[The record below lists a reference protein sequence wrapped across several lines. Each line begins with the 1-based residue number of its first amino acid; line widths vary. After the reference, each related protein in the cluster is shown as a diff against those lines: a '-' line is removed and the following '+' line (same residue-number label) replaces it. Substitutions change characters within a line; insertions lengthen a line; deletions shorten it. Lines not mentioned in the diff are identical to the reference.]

1 MPRVANKSKKYVRIF
16 IILCLIGI
24 FLVPFYLSYKRIQT
38 EKNEKAQAEESSNKA
53 DINNDATIIDNQP
66 TVTPKDAVTKDL
78 SSETAKLPESFSIKV
93 PFTTQ
98 APLVNWDNAHEE
110 ACEEASLIMV
120 HHFIDKTTIISKES
134 AEAEIQDL
142 LTYETENSYTVD
154 VTVKE
159 LSQIAKGYYSLSKGR
174 IETNPTIEKIKTE
187 IAANRPII
195 IPAAGKMLGN
205 PNFQNGGPNYH
216 MLVITGYEGDEFIV
230 NDPGTRKG
238 ENYRYKQDILF
249 AAIHDWDS
257 IDITKGQKAYLV
269 FD

>member
-1 MPRVANKSKKYVRIF
+1 MPRVAKKSAAKKYVKTF
-16 IILCLIGI
+16 IILCLVGI
-24 FLVPFYLSYKRIQT
+24 FLVPFYLSYKRIQI
-38 EKNEKAQAEESSNKA
+38 EKNEKTQIQSQDQETVNMTSSEEPKAE
-53 DINNDATIIDNQP
+53 
-66 TVTPKDAVTKDL
+66 TPKNTATKDL
-78 SSETAKLPESFSIKV
+78 PSEPAKLPDTFTIKV

-98 APLVNWDNAHEE
+98 APLVNWDSAHEE

-134 AEAEIQDL
+134 AETEIQDL
-142 LTYETENSYTVD
+142 LTYEAGNGYAVD

-159 LSQIAKGYYSLSKGR
+159 LNQIAKSYYSLSKGR
-174 IETNPTIEKIKTE
+174 VVADATIDKIKAE
-187 IAANRPII
+187 IAANRPVI

-205 PNFQNGGPNYH
+205 PNFQNGGPIYH

-249 AAIHDWDS
+249 TAIHDWNKD
-257 IDITKGQKAYLV
+257 DINNGAKNFLV

>member
-1 MPRVANKSKKYVRIF
+1 MPRVANKSKNVLKTF
-16 IILCLIGI
+16 IILCLIGV

-38 EKNEKAQAEESSNKA
+38 EKNEKAQIESNANTVSEA
-53 DINNDATIIDNQP
+53 RNDNATIDKNQP
-66 TVTPKDAVTKDL
+66 SVPQNEVVTK
-78 SSETAKLPESFSIKV
+78 TLPDTFSIKV

-98 APLVNWDNAHEE
+98 APLVNWDSAHEE

-120 HHFIDKTTIISKES
+120 HHFIDKTTVISKES

-142 LTYETENSYTVD
+142 LAYESKNNYAVD

-174 IETNPTIEKIKTE
+174 VVTDATIEKIKAE
-187 IAANRPII
+187 IAANKPVI

-216 MLVITGYEGDEFIV
+216 MLVVTGYEADEFIV

-238 ENYRYKQDILF
+238 EGYRYKQDVLLG
-249 AAIHDWDS
+249 AIHDWDS
-257 IDITKGQKAYLV
+257 ADITKGQKAYMV

>member
-1 MPRVANKSKKYVRIF
+1 MKKFIKIF

-24 FLVPFYLSYKRIQT
+24 FLVPIYLTYARFQLEKKEKVAMEAQT
-38 EKNEKAQAEESSNKA
+38 ETNSARRDENATIAENQPATTQNEAVTDNLAS
-53 DINNDATIIDNQP
+53 DAT
-66 TVTPKDAVTKDL
+66 
-78 SSETAKLPESFSIKV
+78 KLPASFTIKV

-98 APLVNWDNAHEE
+98 APLANWDSAHEE

-134 AEAEIQDL
+134 AETEIQDL
-142 LTYETENSYTVD
+142 LVYETENNYAVD

-159 LSQIAKGYYSLSKGR
+159 LNQIAKSYYSLSKSR
-174 IETNPTIEKIKTE
+174 VVTNATIDKIKAE
-187 IAANRPII
+187 IAAGRPVI
-195 IPAAGKMLGN
+195 IPAAGKLLDN

-216 MLVITGYEGDEFIV
+216 MLAITGYEGDEFIT

-249 AAIHDWDS
+249 GAIHDWDKD
-257 IDITKGQKAYLV
+257 DIAKGQKAYLV

>member
-1 MPRVANKSKKYVRIF
+1 MPRVANKSKQYLKIF
-16 IILCLIGI
+16 ITLCLIGV
-24 FLVPFYLSYKRIQT
+24 FFVPLYLSYKRIQS
-38 EKNEKAQAEESSNKA
+38 EKNEKNQIYASTNKTSV
-53 DINNDATIIDNQP
+53 NDNAAIIDDQP
-66 TVTPKDAVTKDL
+66 AVAPEDAITKDL
-78 SSETAKLPESFSIKV
+78 SSEPVNLPENFSIKV

-98 APLVNWDNAHEE
+98 APLANWDNAHEE

-159 LSQIAKGYYSLSKGR
+159 LSQIAKDYYSLSRGR

-249 AAIHDWDS
+249 AAIHDWNS
-257 IDITKGQKAYLV
+257 TDITEGQKAYLV

>member
-1 MPRVANKSKKYVRIF
+1 MPRVAKKTKKYIKTF
-16 IILCLIGI
+16 LILILIGI
-24 FLVPFYLSYKRIQT
+24 FLVPFYMSYKRIQT
-38 EKNEKAQAEESSNKA
+38 EKSEKTLVESGSNTNTGAE
-53 DINNDATIIDNQP
+53 
-66 TVTPKDAVTKDL
+66 TKDDNIVANNQI
-78 SSETAKLPESFSIKV
+78 EAPKGEAVAKVLPDKYSIKV

-98 APLVNWDNAHEE
+98 APLVNWDSAHEE

-120 HHFIDKTTIISKES
+120 HHYIDKTTIISKES
-134 AEAEIQDL
+134 AETEIQNL
-142 LTYETENSYTVD
+142 LTYEAENNFAVD

-159 LSQIAKGYYSLSKGR
+159 LNQIAKGYYSLNSGR
-174 IETNPTIEKIKTE
+174 VVTDATIDKIKTE
-187 IAANRPII
+187 IAANRPVI

-216 MLVITGYEGDEFIV
+216 MLVVVGYEGNEFIM

-249 AAIHDWDS
+249 AAIHDWNKD
-257 IDITKGQKAYLV
+257 DINIGAKNFLV